1 MKTWKPSFKC
11 QIAHI
16 CNQNFNSDGRSYS
29 RYPPTQM
36 VNFPALQ
43 EVLQVYNASI

>member
-1 MKTWKPSFKC
+1 MKIWKSSFKC

-16 CNQNFNSDGRSYS
+16 CNQNFNLDGRSYS
-29 RYPPTQM
+29 HYPHPQM